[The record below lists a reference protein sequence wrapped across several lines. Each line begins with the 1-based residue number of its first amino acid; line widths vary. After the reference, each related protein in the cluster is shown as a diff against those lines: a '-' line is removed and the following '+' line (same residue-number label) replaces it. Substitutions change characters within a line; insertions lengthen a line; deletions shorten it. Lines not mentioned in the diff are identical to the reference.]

1 MRDCLGI
8 IEQSSKK
15 ASDYQQKG
23 AVPFIPFCMSKL
35 AEQHGNKL
43 IRGGETRCM
52 SLSFMFHHQTIKM
65 IAVKKS
71 N

>member
-23 AVPFIPFCMSKL
+23 AVPYYAP
-35 AEQHGNKL
+35 
-43 IRGGETRCM
+43 
-52 SLSFMFHHQTIKM
+52 
-65 IAVKKS
+65 KKS
-71 N
+71 LIAINLFCE